1 VQSLAGGLIQFTPG
15 SSLTIPGGGVP
26 SALLV
31 DGAGSRIIA
40 EGLSLSM
47 GGSGGITAAKAQ
59 AGGNTEGLAS
69 AVA

>member
-40 EGLSLSM
+40 VM